1 MEPEEFQTFLA
12 QQEHD
17 GKRIANLLNEYFDC
31 FLLFGFSPKGP
42 GREGQE
48 VRLRGYGNNL
58 SARAIRDAMMDE
70 LERVDMLL
78 ESRQHD
84 M

>member
-42 GREGQE
+42 E